1 MARKAALTF
10 GLLVVLC
17 GLVGPAPSWAQL
29 SSAPQ
34 SCSSSPGTNENSQ
47 TNAVGNVRN
56 SDGTGDV
63 HRKVIVDR
71 IEFDRPVHLSDFDVD
86 QIIKTANEMEAD
98 ADADPSPWVDELAE
112 IGLRSAWQ
120 DQGYFKIVL
129 TAHAKS
135 IGGDSDHERF
145 LVAVHVENEGP
156 QFHLGDILFTGGTG
170 IPEAELRQVIP
181 LREGEIFSVAKVRAS
196 IEALTKLYGSHGY
209 IDFTVVPDT
218 EVDEHLQRISIVMHL
233 DEQKQFHVGSIEIR
247 GLDPNLEARLRSI
260 IVPGHVF
267 VDQSIDAF
275 FKENQ
280 SILPA
285 RALEDHLQLTRNVRT
300 GIVDITFDAHSCTRS
315 EIQESATQQFLRSR

>member
-1 MARKAALTF
+1 VLTL

-34 SCSSSPGTNENSQ
+34 SCSSSPGTNENSL
-47 TNAVGNVRN
+47 TNADGKVQN
-56 SDGTGDV
+56 SDGTGEA

-71 IEFDRPVHLSDFDVD
+71 IEFDRPVRLSNSDVE
-86 QIIKTANEMEAD
+86 QIIKTANEWEAD

-120 DQGYFKIVL
+120 DKGYFKIVL
-129 TAHAKS
+129 AAHAQP

-170 IPEAELRQVIP
+170 IPEAERRQVIP

-196 IEALTKLYGSHGY
+196 IEALTKLYSSHGY
-209 IDFTVVPDT
+209 IDFTAAPDT
-218 EVDEHLQRISIVMHL
+218 EVDEHLQRISLVMHL
-233 DEQKQFHVGSIEIR
+233 DEQKQFHVGSFEIR
-247 GLDPNLEARLRSI
+247 GLDPSLEARLRSI
-260 IVPGHVF
+260 IVPGEVINMHPVN
-267 VDQSIDAF
+267 AF
-275 FKENQ
+275 FKEYQ
-280 SILPA
+280 SALPP
-285 RALEDHLQLTRNVRT
+285 RGIDNLQITRNART
-300 GIVDITFDAHSCTRS
+300 GIVDITFDAQSCTGPETR
-315 EIQESATQQFLRSR
+315 EFTAQHLLRSR